1 MKWPIHHRVIDGT
14 EYAINEFA
22 RKQTYRINEPIYR
35 SEQKLLAERW
45 SMRKMWQSPI
55 KANNTLYI
63 NKRGTVFLNVHSEY
77 HRKTFHLMKVE
88 WGNR

>member
-55 KANNTLYI
+55 K
-63 NKRGTVFLNVHSEY
+63 TVFLNVHSEY

>member
-1 MKWPIHHRVIDGT
+1 MKWPIHHRDIDGT

-55 KANNTLYI
+55 
-63 NKRGTVFLNVHSEY
+63 RGIVFLNVHSEY